1 MVIGAGTPARRLGA
15 IASVALTLAA
25 VAPADAADALSRVLA
40 MPKASLLVEEGGR
53 EAISR
58 QPDRPMIP
66 ASTMK
71 IVTALRA
78 IQRWGLDHRFRTDF
92 HRTDDNWLWITGL
105 GDPYLVSEELDLVV
119 ATLKQ
124 QGLRSVAGVGA
135 DDSLFAADVE
145 IAGRSSSNNPY
156 DAPVTALAVN
166 FNTINVVRSREG
178 VRSAEPQT
186 PLTPLARQLAQPLA
200 SGTHRINLQEREL
213 ALRYAGELLA
223 AKLSAAGIHVGGGL
237 RTGRVPA
244 GAAQIYRHHGS
255 RNLRAVIES
264 MLEYSNNFIANDL
277 FLLLG
282 DAGDG
287 LPLDMAKAQR
297 AADAWARETF
307 GWRDHRIEDGA
318 GLSPGNRLSARQ
330 LLDAVKAFA
339 PYRELLPSQ
348 NGRVRAKTGTLS
360 GVSTYAGFVQRNGGW
375 EPFSLLIN
383 QPAPYALRLEVA
395 DELAGAPQGLH

>member
-1 MVIGAGTPARRLGA
+1 MVTDKGKAVRALCRVVG
-15 IASVALTLAA
+15 VALACAA
-25 VAPADAADALSRVLA
+25 FVPVAGADALARVLA
-40 MPKASLLVEEGGR
+40 MPEASLLLEEGGH
-53 EAISR
+53 EAIAR

-78 IQRWGLDHRFRTDF
+78 IQRWGPDHRFHTDF
-92 HRTDDNWLWITGL
+92 HLTEDRWLWVRGR

-119 ATLKQ
+119 AALKR
-124 QGLRSVAGVGA
+124 QGLRTLAGIGT
-135 DDSLFAADVE
+135 DDSLFASDVE
-145 IAGRSSSNNPY
+145 IAGRSSTDNPY

-186 PLTPLARQLAQPLA
+186 PLTPLARQLGQRLA
-200 SGTHRINLQEREL
+200 PGTHRINLKKREM
-213 ALRYAGELLA
+213 ALRYAGELIA
-223 AKLSAAGIHVGGGL
+223 AKLSAAGVAIGDGL
-237 RTGRVPA
+237 RAGTVPD
-244 GAAQIYRHHGS
+244 GATLVYRHHGS
-255 RNLRAVIES
+255 RDLRAVIAS
-264 MLEYSNNFIANDL
+264 MLEFSNNFIANDL

-282 DAGDG
+282 DPGDG
-287 LPLDMAKAQR
+287 APLDMAKAQR
-297 AADAWARETF
+297 AADAWARKTF
-307 GWRDHRIEDGA
+307 AWRDHRIEDGA

-339 PYRELLPSQ
+339 PYRDLLPAQ

-360 GVSTYAGFVQRNGGW
+360 GVSTYAGFVQRHGAW

-383 QPAPYALRLEVA
+383 QPVPYALRLEVA
-395 DELAGAPQGLH
+395 DELTGTPAGLH